1 MKLFL
6 DTANIDEI
14 RDGARLGVISGVT
27 TNPSLAASVGIGD
40 REAYRSAVAEI
51 AELVNGPIS
60 VEVVS
65 TDTQGMID
73 EGRDIA
79 NWIPDPWV
87 KIPSTIEGIE
97 AIAALSAE
105 GISVNQTLCFSV
117 NQALLGAQAGATVVS
132 PFIGR
137 LDDIGHDGIALIR
150 DIAALYRQAGVATQ
164 VMAASV
170 RHPLHC
176 VKAAEA
182 GAHIATV
189 PYKTLPPDGPAPPHR
204 CRSRPIHRRLAEG
217 RPGLTGN
224 ALGPTL
230 SRAAFRYFPPPFRHS
245 REGGNPG
252 GGR

>member
-1 MKLFL
+1 MVRAMKLFL

-27 TNPSLAASVGIGD
+27 TNPSLAASAGIGD

-51 AELVNGPIS
+51 AALVDGPIS

-65 TDTQGMID
+65 TDTQGMVE

-97 AIAALSAE
+97 AISTLSAE
-105 GISVNQTLCFSV
+105 GIHVNQTLCFSV

-132 PFIGR
+132 PFVGR
-137 LDDIGHDGIALIR
+137 LDDIGHDGIDLIR
-150 DIAALYRQAGVATQ
+150 DIVTLYRQADVKTQ

-189 PYKTLPPDGPAPPHR
+189 PYKTLLQMAQHPLTDAG
-204 CRSRPIHRRLAEG
+204 LARFIADWQKAG
-217 RPGLTGN
+217 QG
-224 ALGPTL
+224 
-230 SRAAFRYFPPPFRHS
+230 
-245 REGGNPG
+245 
-252 GGR
+252 

>member
-1 MKLFL
+1 MRLFL
-6 DTANIDEI
+6 DTANLDEI
-14 RDGARLGVISGVT
+14 RDGARLGVVSGVT
-27 TNPSLAASVGIGD
+27 TNPSLAASAGIGD
-40 REAYRSAVAEI
+40 RESYRSAVAEI
-51 AELVNGPIS
+51 AALIDGPIS

-65 TDTQGMID
+65 TDTQGMVE

-79 NWIPDPWV
+79 DWIPNPWV

-105 GISVNQTLCFSV
+105 GIRVNQTLCFSV

-150 DIAALYRQAGVATQ
+150 DIAELFRAAAVATQ

-170 RHPLHC
+170 RHPRHC
-176 VKAAEA
+176 VQAAQA

-189 PYKTLPPDGPAPPHR
+189 PYQTLLQMARHPLTDAG
-204 CRSRPIHRRLAEG
+204 LARFMADWRQAG
-217 RPGLTGN
+217 QG
-224 ALGPTL
+224 
-230 SRAAFRYFPPPFRHS
+230 
-245 REGGNPG
+245 
-252 GGR
+252 